1 MTDTTASTSLPK
13 DARVAWIAARQHG
26 VISYAQLIEAGLT
39 EAGIKHRVSAGWL
52 HRVHRGVFA
61 VGHAGLTPRGL
72 WAAAVLSGGDG
83 AALSHRSAAALWGIW
98 RDGDRPAI
106 TSNGVNRR
114 CAPGVE
120 THVGRLRAGETLLVD
135 GIRVTKVAR
144 TLLDLAEVLTLDQ
157 LVRAIDNA
165 TAQRHLRPTLMS
177 SMIKQSHGRRGLK
190 PLKQALLITRPE
202 DVLTRSEL
210 ERRALRLIEQA
221 QLPRPEVNVRLHGY
235 EVDLLWRDA
244 GLVVEL
250 DGSEYHDPEHDTRR
264 DNTLRAHGWSV
275 SRFTWR
281 QIVNDPG
288 WVVACLRPAGAAP
301 RAAASSASPRSARA
315 AARPPTR

>member
-1 MTDTTASTSLPK
+1 MTAITASTSLPK
-13 DARVAWIAARQHG
+13 DARVAWVAARQHG
-26 VISYAQLIEAGLT
+26 VISYAQLINAGLT
-39 EAGIKHRVSAGWL
+39 EAGIKRRVTAGWL

-61 VGHAGLTPRGL
+61 VGHAGLTPRGF

-106 TSNGVNRR
+106 TSNGINRR
-114 CAPGVE
+114 GAPGVE
-120 THVGRLRAGETLLVD
+120 THVGRLRPGDTLLVD

-144 TLLDLAEVLTLDQ
+144 TLLDLAEVLTVEQ

-165 TAQRHLRPTLMS
+165 TNNRHLRPNLLS
-177 SMIKQSHGRRGLK
+177 STISESRGRRGLR

-210 ERRALRLIEQA
+210 ERRAL
-221 QLPRPEVNVRLHGY
+221 QLVRRAGLPQPEVNVRLHGY

-264 DNTLRAHGWSV
+264 DNNLRAHGWSV

-281 QIVNDPG
+281 QIVNDPD
-288 WVVACLRPAGAAP
+288 WVVACLTPAGAARP
-301 RAAASSASPRSARA
+301 GAAWSASPR
-315 AARPPTR
+315 

>member
-1 MTDTTASTSLPK
+1 MTAITASTSLPK
-13 DARVAWIAARQHG
+13 DARVAWVAARQHG
-26 VISYAQLIEAGLT
+26 VISYAQLINAGLT
-39 EAGIKHRVSAGWL
+39 EAGIKHRVTAGWL

-61 VGHAGLTPRGL
+61 VGHAGLTPRGF
-72 WAAAVLSGGDG
+72 WAAAVLSGGDA

-106 TSNGVNRR
+106 TSNGINRR
-114 CAPGVE
+114 GAPGVE
-120 THVGRLRAGETLLVD
+120 THVGRLRPGDTLLVD

-144 TLLDLAEVLTLDQ
+144 TLLDLAEVLTVEQ

-165 TAQRHLRPTLMS
+165 TNNRHLRPNLLS
-177 SMIKQSHGRRGLK
+177 STISESRGRRGLR

-210 ERRALRLIEQA
+210 ERRAL
-221 QLPRPEVNVRLHGY
+221 QLVRRAGLPQPEVNVRLHGY

-264 DNTLRAHGWSV
+264 DNNLRAHGWSV

-281 QIVNDPG
+281 QIVNDPD
-288 WVVACLRPAGAAP
+288 WVVACLTPAGAARP
-301 RAAASSASPRSARA
+301 GAAWSASPR
-315 AARPPTR
+315 